1 MPATDA
7 SLMPP
12 PSRTMNF
19 NAGPAALPL
28 AVLEACRDELVDFGN
43 TGMSIMEHSHRGAA
57 YEAVHHDAIAR
68 LRSLMSIPDGT
79 GTGGYDILF
88 MQGGA
93 SQQFAQVAMNLLSP
107 GASAGYIV
115 SGVWGEKA
123 VSEARAVASQSGATV
138 HVACTTASSTPGAP
152 SEASLNPGRSGGDA
166 KYVRVPDAEE
176 VALAPTD
183 AYVHLTTNET
193 IDGVQYATAP
203 GAIFPSFGT
212 VPVVGDMSSDIAWRP
227 IDVRQ
232 FGLIY
237 AGAQKNLGPSGVTV
251 VIIRRDLVEVGR
263 TDIPVI
269 FQYRTASR
277 NTSLYNTPPTFSIY
291 LMRQVLA
298 WIGNLGGLEAVEA
311 RNRAKASAIY
321 RVIDAFPEFYR
332 CPVAVDSRSMM
343 NIVFRLPTP
352 ALEEAFV
359 ASSEAHGMVG
369 LRGHRSVGGIR
380 ASLYNAVEPAW
391 ADALAQLMHD
401 TATRHA

>member
-79 GTGGYDILF
+79 GAGGYDILF

-123 VSEARAVASQSGATV
+123 VSEARAVASESGATV
-138 HVACTTASSTPGAP
+138 HVACTTASTTPG
-152 SEASLNPGRSGGDA
+152 GA
-166 KYVRVPDAEE
+166 KYVRVPDADE

-183 AYVHLTTNET
+183 AYLHLTTNET

-203 GAIFPSFGT
+203 GAMFPSFGT

-251 VIIRRDLVEVGR
+251 VIIRRDLVEAGR

-269 FQYRTASR
+269 FQYRTTSR
-277 NTSLYNTPPTFSIY
+277 HTSLYNTPPTFSIY
-291 LMRQVLA
+291 LMRKVLA
-298 WIGNLGGLEAVEA
+298 WIGSLGGLEAVEA
-311 RNRAKASAIY
+311 RNRAKSGAIY

-359 ASSEAHGMVG
+359 ASTEAHGMVG

-391 ADALAQLMHD
+391 VDALAQLMHH

>member
-1 MPATDA
+1 
-7 SLMPP
+7 
-12 PSRTMNF
+12 MNF

-28 AVLEACRDELVDFGN
+28 AILESCRDELVDFGS
-43 TGMSIMEHSHRGAA
+43 TGMSIMEHSHRGAS
-57 YEAVHHDAIAR
+57 YEAVHNDAIAR
-68 LRSLMSIPDGT
+68 LRSLMAIPDGI
-79 GTGGYDILF
+79 GADGYDILF

-107 GASAGYIV
+107 GVSAGYVV

-123 VSEARAVASQSGATV
+123 VAEARAVASQSGATV
-138 HVACTTASSTPGAP
+138 RVACTTASTAP
-152 SEASLNPGRSGGDA
+152 DAA
-166 KYVRVPDAEE
+166 KYVRVPVAEE
-176 VALAPTD
+176 VSLASSD
-183 AYVHLTTNET
+183 AYLHLTTNET

-203 GAIFPSFGT
+203 GAVFPSFGT
-212 VPVVGDMSSDIAWRP
+212 VPVVADMSSDIAWRP
-227 IDVRQ
+227 TDVRQ

-251 VIIRRDLVEVGR
+251 VIIRRDLVEAGR

-291 LMRQVLA
+291 LMRQVLV

-311 RNRAKASAIY
+311 RNRAKAGAIY

-343 NIVFRLPTP
+343 NVVFRLPTP
-352 ALEEAFV
+352 ALEEGFL
-359 ASSEAHGMVG
+359 ASTEAHGMVG

-391 ADALAQLMHD
+391 VDALAELMHD
-401 TATRHA
+401 TASRHA

>member
-1 MPATDA
+1 MT
-7 SLMPP
+7 P

-57 YEAVHHDAIAR
+57 YEAVHNDAIAR
-68 LRSLMSIPDGT
+68 LRSLMAIPDGT
-79 GTGGYDILF
+79 GADGYDILF

-107 GASAGYIV
+107 GASAGYII

-123 VSEARAVASQSGATV
+123 VAEARAVALHAEASV
-138 HVACTTASSTPGAP
+138 RVACTTASSTPG
-152 SEASLNPGRSGGDA
+152 GA
-166 KYVRVPDAEE
+166 KYVRVPGADE
-176 VALAPTD
+176 VSLAPSD
-183 AYVHLTTNET
+183 AYLHLTTNET

-203 GAIFPSFGT
+203 GAVFPSFGA
-212 VPVVGDMSSDIAWRP
+212 VPVVADMSSDIAWRP

-251 VIIRRDLVEVGR
+251 VIIRRDLVEAGR

-298 WIGNLGGLEAVEA
+298 WIGNLGGLDAVEA
-311 RNRAKASAIY
+311 RNRAKSGAIY
-321 RVIDAFPEFYR
+321 RVIDRFPEFYR
-332 CPVAVDSRSMM
+332 CPVAVESRSMM

-359 ASSEAHGMVG
+359 ATAEAHGMVG
-369 LRGHRSVGGIR
+369 LWGHRSVGGIR

-391 ADALAQLMHD
+391 VDALAQLMHD

>member
-1 MPATDA
+1 
-7 SLMPP
+7 MPP

-79 GTGGYDILF
+79 GAGGYDILF

-123 VSEARAVASQSGATV
+123 VSEARAVASESGATV
-138 HVACTTASSTPGAP
+138 HVACTTASTTPG
-152 SEASLNPGRSGGDA
+152 GA
-166 KYVRVPDAEE
+166 KYVRVPDADE

-183 AYVHLTTNET
+183 AYLHLTTNET

-203 GAIFPSFGT
+203 GAMFPSFGT

-251 VIIRRDLVEVGR
+251 VIIRRDLVEAGR

-269 FQYRTASR
+269 FQYRTTSR
-277 NTSLYNTPPTFSIY
+277 HTSLYNTPPTFSIY

-298 WIGNLGGLEAVEA
+298 WIGSLGGLEAVEA
-311 RNRAKASAIY
+311 RNRAKSGAIY

-359 ASSEAHGMVG
+359 ASTEAHGMVG

-391 ADALAQLMHD
+391 VDALAQLMHH

>member
-1 MPATDA
+1 MT
-7 SLMPP
+7 P

-57 YEAVHHDAIAR
+57 YELVHNDAIAR
-68 LRSLMSIPDGT
+68 LRSLMAIPDGT
-79 GTGGYDILF
+79 GADGYDILF

-123 VSEARAVASQSGATV
+123 VAEARAVALHAEASV
-138 HVACTTASSTPGAP
+138 HVACTTASSTPG
-152 SEASLNPGRSGGDA
+152 GA
-166 KYVRVPDAEE
+166 KYVRVPGADE
-176 VALAPTD
+176 VRLAPSD
-183 AYVHLTTNET
+183 AYLHLTTNET

-203 GAIFPSFGT
+203 GAVFPSFGAI
-212 VPVVGDMSSDIAWRP
+212 PVVADMSSDIAWRP

-251 VIIRRDLVEVGR
+251 VIIRRDLVEAGR

-298 WIGNLGGLEAVEA
+298 WIGNLGGVEAVEA
-311 RNRAKASAIY
+311 RNRAKSGAIY

-359 ASSEAHGMVG
+359 ASTEAHGMVG

-391 ADALAQLMHD
+391 VDALAQLMHD

>member
-1 MPATDA
+1 
-7 SLMPP
+7 MPP

-79 GTGGYDILF
+79 GAGGYDILF
-88 MQGGA
+88 MQDGA

-123 VSEARAVASQSGATV
+123 VSEARAVASESGATV
-138 HVACTTASSTPGAP
+138 HVACTTASTTPG
-152 SEASLNPGRSGGDA
+152 GA
-166 KYVRVPDAEE
+166 KYVRVPDADE

-183 AYVHLTTNET
+183 AYLHLTTNET

-203 GAIFPSFGT
+203 GAMFPSFGT

-251 VIIRRDLVEVGR
+251 VIIRRDLVEAGR

-269 FQYRTASR
+269 FQYRTTSR
-277 NTSLYNTPPTFSIY
+277 HTSLYNTPPTFSIY

-298 WIGNLGGLEAVEA
+298 WIGSLGGLEAVEA
-311 RNRAKASAIY
+311 RNRAKSGAIY

-359 ASSEAHGMVG
+359 ASTEAHGMVG

-391 ADALAQLMHD
+391 VDALAQLMHH

>member
-7 SLMPP
+7 SLRTP

-28 AVLEACRDELVDFGN
+28 AVLEACRDELADFGN

-57 YEAVHHDAIAR
+57 YESVHNDAIAR
-68 LRSLMSIPDGT
+68 LRSLMAIPDGT
-79 GTGGYDILF
+79 GADGYDILF

-107 GASAGYIV
+107 RTSAGYIV

-123 VSEARAVASQSGATV
+123 VAEARAVALHSGATV
-138 HVACTTASSTPGAP
+138 RVACTTASSTPG
-152 SEASLNPGRSGGDA
+152 SA
-166 KYVRVPDAEE
+166 KYVRAPGADGVSVEPD
-176 VALAPTD
+176 D
-183 AYVHLTTNET
+183 AYLHLTSNET

-203 GAIFPSFGT
+203 GAMFPSFGT
-212 VPVVGDMSSDIAWRP
+212 VPVVADMSSDIAWRP
-227 IDVRQ
+227 IDARQ

-251 VIIRRDLVEVGR
+251 VIIRRDLVEAGR

-311 RNRAKASAIY
+311 RNRAKAGAIY
-321 RVIDAFPEFYR
+321 RVIDAFPDFYR
-332 CPVAVDSRSMM
+332 CPVDVDSRSVM
-343 NIVFRLPTP
+343 NVVFRLPTP

-359 ASSEAHGMVG
+359 AATEAHGMVG

-391 ADALAQLMHD
+391 VDALARLMHD

>member
-1 MPATDA
+1 MT
-7 SLMPP
+7 P

-57 YEAVHHDAIAR
+57 YELVHNDAIAR
-68 LRSLMSIPDGT
+68 LRSLMAIPDGT
-79 GTGGYDILF
+79 GADGYDILF

-107 GASAGYIV
+107 GASAGYII

-123 VSEARAVASQSGATV
+123 VAEARAVALHAEASV
-138 HVACTTASSTPGAP
+138 HVACTTASSTPG
-152 SEASLNPGRSGGDA
+152 GA
-166 KYVRVPDAEE
+166 KYVRVPGADE
-176 VALAPTD
+176 VRLAPSD
-183 AYVHLTTNET
+183 AYLHLTTNET

-203 GAIFPSFGT
+203 GAVFPSFGAI
-212 VPVVGDMSSDIAWRP
+212 PVVADMSSDIAWRP

-251 VIIRRDLVEVGR
+251 VIIRRDLVEAGR

-298 WIGNLGGLEAVEA
+298 WIGNLGGVEAVEA
-311 RNRAKASAIY
+311 RNRAKSGAIY

-359 ASSEAHGMVG
+359 ASTEAHGMVG

-391 ADALAQLMHD
+391 VDALAQLMHD

>member
-1 MPATDA
+1 
-7 SLMPP
+7 
-12 PSRTMNF
+12 
-19 NAGPAALPL
+19 
-28 AVLEACRDELVDFGN
+28 
-43 TGMSIMEHSHRGAA
+43 
-57 YEAVHHDAIAR
+57 
-68 LRSLMSIPDGT
+68 
-79 GTGGYDILF
+79 
-88 MQGGA
+88 
-93 SQQFAQVAMNLLSP
+93 
-107 GASAGYIV
+107 
-115 SGVWGEKA
+115 
-123 VSEARAVASQSGATV
+123 V
-138 HVACTTASSTPGAP
+138 HVACTTASSTPG
-152 SEASLNPGRSGGDA
+152 GA
-166 KYVRVPDAEE
+166 KYVRVPDADE

-183 AYVHLTTNET
+183 AYAHLTTNET

-203 GAIFPSFGT
+203 GAMFPSFGT

-251 VIIRRDLVEVGR
+251 VIIRRDLVEAGR

-311 RNRAKASAIY
+311 RNRAKSGAIY

-359 ASSEAHGMVG
+359 ASTEAHGMVG

>member
-79 GTGGYDILF
+79 GAGGYDILF

-123 VSEARAVASQSGATV
+123 VSEARAVASESGATV
-138 HVACTTASSTPGAP
+138 HVACTTASTTPG
-152 SEASLNPGRSGGDA
+152 GA
-166 KYVRVPDAEE
+166 KYVRVPDADE

-183 AYVHLTTNET
+183 AYLHLTTNET

-203 GAIFPSFGT
+203 GAMFPSFGT

-251 VIIRRDLVEVGR
+251 VIIRRDLVEAGR

-269 FQYRTASR
+269 FQYRTTSR
-277 NTSLYNTPPTFSIY
+277 HTSLYNTPPTFSIY

-298 WIGNLGGLEAVEA
+298 WIGSLGGLEAVEA
-311 RNRAKASAIY
+311 RNRAKSGAIY

-359 ASSEAHGMVG
+359 ATAEAHGMVG

-391 ADALAQLMHD
+391 VDALAQLMHH

>member
-79 GTGGYDILF
+79 GAGGYDILF

-123 VSEARAVASQSGATV
+123 VSEARAVASESGATV
-138 HVACTTASSTPGAP
+138 HVACTTASTTPG
-152 SEASLNPGRSGGDA
+152 GA
-166 KYVRVPDAEE
+166 KYVRVPDADE

-183 AYVHLTTNET
+183 AYLHLTTNET

-203 GAIFPSFGT
+203 GAMFPSFGT

-251 VIIRRDLVEVGR
+251 VIIRRDLVEAGR

-269 FQYRTASR
+269 FQYRTTSR
-277 NTSLYNTPPTFSIY
+277 HTSLYNTPPTFSIY

-298 WIGNLGGLEAVEA
+298 WIGSLGGLEAVEA
-311 RNRAKASAIY
+311 RNRAKSGAIY

-359 ASSEAHGMVG
+359 ASTEAHGLVG

-391 ADALAQLMHD
+391 VDALAQLMHH

>member
-79 GTGGYDILF
+79 GAGGYDILF

-123 VSEARAVASQSGATV
+123 VSEARAVASEAGATV
-138 HVACTTASSTPGAP
+138 HVACTTASTTPG
-152 SEASLNPGRSGGDA
+152 GA
-166 KYVRVPDAEE
+166 KYVRVPDADE

-183 AYVHLTTNET
+183 AYLHLTTNET

-203 GAIFPSFGT
+203 GAMFPSFGT

-251 VIIRRDLVEVGR
+251 VIIRRDLVEAGR

-269 FQYRTASR
+269 FQYRTTSR
-277 NTSLYNTPPTFSIY
+277 HTSLYNTPPTFSIY

-298 WIGNLGGLEAVEA
+298 WIGSLGGLEAVEA
-311 RNRAKASAIY
+311 RNRAKSGAIY

-359 ASSEAHGMVG
+359 ASTEAHGMVG

-391 ADALAQLMHD
+391 VDALAQLMHH

>member
-1 MPATDA
+1 
-7 SLMPP
+7 
-12 PSRTMNF
+12 MNF

-79 GTGGYDILF
+79 GAGGYDILF

-123 VSEARAVASQSGATV
+123 VSEARAVASESGATV
-138 HVACTTASSTPGAP
+138 HVACTTASTTPG
-152 SEASLNPGRSGGDA
+152 GA
-166 KYVRVPDAEE
+166 KYVRVPDADE

-183 AYVHLTTNET
+183 AYLHLTTNET

-203 GAIFPSFGT
+203 GAMFPSFGT

-251 VIIRRDLVEVGR
+251 VIIRRDLVEAGR

-269 FQYRTASR
+269 FQYRTTSR
-277 NTSLYNTPPTFSIY
+277 HTSLYNTPPTFSIY

-298 WIGNLGGLEAVEA
+298 WIGSLGGLEAVEA
-311 RNRAKASAIY
+311 RNRAKSGAIY

-359 ASSEAHGMVG
+359 ASTEAHGMVG

-391 ADALAQLMHD
+391 VDALAQLMHH

>member
-79 GTGGYDILF
+79 GAGGYDILF

-123 VSEARAVASQSGATV
+123 VSEARAVASESGATV
-138 HVACTTASSTPGAP
+138 HVACTTASTTPG
-152 SEASLNPGRSGGDA
+152 GA
-166 KYVRVPDAEE
+166 KYVRVPDADE

-183 AYVHLTTNET
+183 AYLHLTTNET

-203 GAIFPSFGT
+203 GAMFPSFGT
-212 VPVVGDMSSDIAWRP
+212 VPVVGDMSSDIA
-227 IDVRQ
+227 
-232 FGLIY
+232 
-237 AGAQKNLGPSGVTV
+237 
-251 VIIRRDLVEVGR
+251 
-263 TDIPVI
+263 
-269 FQYRTASR
+269 
-277 NTSLYNTPPTFSIY
+277 
-291 LMRQVLA
+291 
-298 WIGNLGGLEAVEA
+298 
-311 RNRAKASAIY
+311 
-321 RVIDAFPEFYR
+321 
-332 CPVAVDSRSMM
+332 
-343 NIVFRLPTP
+343 
-352 ALEEAFV
+352 
-359 ASSEAHGMVG
+359 
-369 LRGHRSVGGIR
+369 
-380 ASLYNAVEPAW
+380 
-391 ADALAQLMHD
+391 
-401 TATRHA
+401 

>member
-7 SLMPP
+7 SLMTP

-68 LRSLMSIPDGT
+68 LRSLMAIPHGT
-79 GTGGYDILF
+79 GADGYDILF

-107 GASAGYIV
+107 GASAGYII

-123 VSEARAVASQSGATV
+123 VAEARAVALHAEASV
-138 HVACTTASSTPGAP
+138 HVACTTASRTPG
-152 SEASLNPGRSGGDA
+152 GA
-166 KYVRVPDAEE
+166 KYVRVPDADE
-176 VALAPTD
+176 VSLAPSD
-183 AYVHLTTNET
+183 AYLHLTTNET

-203 GAIFPSFGT
+203 GAMFPSFGA
-212 VPVVGDMSSDIAWRP
+212 VPVVADMSSDIAWRP

-251 VIIRRDLVEVGR
+251 VIIRRDLVQAGR

-298 WIGNLGGLEAVEA
+298 WIGNLGGLDAVEA
-311 RNRAKASAIY
+311 RNRAKAGAVY
-321 RVIDAFPEFYR
+321 RVIDAFPEFYM
-332 CPVAVDSRSMM
+332 CPVAVESRSMM

-359 ASSEAHGMVG
+359 ATAEAHGMVG

-391 ADALAQLMHD
+391 VDALAQLMHD
-401 TATRHA
+401 TATRNA